1 MFLLGIQPTRA
12 THPLTAQPFNNP
24 FKKRTQSSSI
34 CRLKCASVL
43 LLATTIASPSAWAIE
58 AQEEIALNAPNS
70 HLQLFDVATPDSGLV
85 LKMSGPTELLKR
97 QREEGVEK
105 EVVKED
111 VWARIRKEF
120 AIPDLQ
126 SRHVKAREQA
136 LQKNRQMV
144 NSLLERSEPYIYF
157 IAQECAKRGMPAE
170 LALLP
175 FVESEFNPHARSPAA
190 AVGLWQFIPSTGRQY
205 SLRQNK
211 WVDERRDLVA
221 STRAALDYLG
231 YLYNMHGDWHL
242 ALISYNWGEGSVLKA
257 MKKAQSVGLEPTWAN
272 LDLPQ
277 ETRQYIPKLQA
288 LKNLIQDPQRFG
300 LSLPEFPNKPYFEEI
315 KRNSDVDLREVAR
328 LAGVD
333 LGVIREL
340 NPGLNQPVL
349 YAAYSKSLLVP
360 VQYSQKIQAG
370 LTHYKAPKPL
380 HQYTVRKGDTLGE
393 IAERFDVS
401 TKDLASLNGLGKG
414 RLIKP
419 GMKLTIPRTFIAEPS
434 LAS

>member
-1 MFLLGIQPTRA
+1 M
-12 THPLTAQPFNNP
+12 
-24 FKKRTQSSSI
+24 
-34 CRLKCASVL
+34 
-43 LLATTIASPSAWAIE
+43 PS
-58 AQEEIALNAPNS
+58 
-70 HLQLFDVATPDSGLV
+70 DGLV
-85 LKMSGPTELLKR
+85 LKMSGPSDLLKR
-97 QREEGVEK
+97 QSKAGVED
-105 EVVKED
+105 D
-111 VWARIRKEF
+111 VWAHIRKEF

-126 SRHVKAREQA
+126 SSHVRVREKA
-136 LQKNRQMV
+136 LQKNRRAV

-190 AVGLWQFIPSTGRQY
+190 AEGLWQFIPSTGRQY
-205 SLRQNK
+205 ALRQNK

-242 ALISYNWGEGSVLKA
+242 ALISYNWGEGSVLRA
-257 MKKAQSVGLEPTWAN
+257 MKKARNAGREPTWAN

-300 LSLPEFPNKPYFEEI
+300 MTLPEFPNKPYFEEI

-333 LGVIREL
+333 FGVIREL

-349 YAAYSKSLLVP
+349 YAAHSKSLLVP
-360 VQYSQKIQAG
+360 VRYSQKIQAG
-370 LTHYKAPKPL
+370 LANDKASKS
-380 HQYTVRKGDTLGE
+380 HRQ
-393 IAERFDVS
+393 
-401 TKDLASLNGLGKG
+401 
-414 RLIKP
+414 
-419 GMKLTIPRTFIAEPS
+419 
-434 LAS
+434 

>member
-1 MFLLGIQPTRA
+1 MAPG
-12 THPLTAQPFNNP
+12 
-24 FKKRTQSSSI
+24 
-34 CRLKCASVL
+34 
-43 LLATTIASPSAWAIE
+43 E
-58 AQEEIALNAPNS
+58 AIALNASN
-70 HLQLFDVATPDSGLV
+70 HQTDLFNVTSPDPGLV
-85 LKMSGPTELLKR
+85 LKMSGPTDVLKL
-97 QREEGVEK
+97 QFDAGVE
-105 EVVKED
+105 ED
-111 VWARIRKEF
+111 VWSDIRKSF
-120 AIPDLQ
+120 AIPDLE
-126 SRHVKAREQA
+126 SRHVRVREKA
-136 LQKNRQMV
+136 LLKNTRMV
-144 NSLLERSEPYIYF
+144 NALLERSEPYIYF

-257 MKKAQSVGLEPTWAN
+257 MKKAQDAGLKPTWAN

-288 LKNLIQDPQRFG
+288 LKNLILNPQRFG
-300 LSLPEFPNKPYFEEI
+300 LTLPEFPNKPYFEEI

-333 LGVIREL
+333 LGVIRAL

-349 YAAYSKSLLVP
+349 YAAYSNSLLVP
-360 VQYSQKIQAG
+360 VQYSRKIQAG
-370 LTHYKAPKPL
+370 LAHYKAPTPL
-380 HQYTVRKGDTLGE
+380 LQYTVRKGDTLGE
-393 IAERFDVS
+393 IAKRFDVN
-401 TKDLASLNGLGKG
+401 TKDLASVNGLGQKKF
-414 RLIKP
+414 IKP
-419 GMKLTIPRTFIAEPS
+419 GMKLAIP
-434 LAS
+434 ASPRVEDNWAAL

>member
-1 MFLLGIQPTRA
+1 MASSEVWAF
-12 THPLTAQPFNNP
+12 AQ
-24 FKKRTQSSSI
+24 R
-34 CRLKCASVL
+34 
-43 LLATTIASPSAWAIE
+43 
-58 AQEEIALNAPNS
+58 EEIVLNAANQ
-70 HLQLFDVATPDSGLV
+70 HLKLFDVAEPDTGLV
-85 LKMSGPTELLKR
+85 LKMAGPTEALKL
-97 QREEGVEK
+97 QVEEKTE
-105 EVVKED
+105 ED
-111 VWARIRKEF
+111 VWSDIRKGF
-120 AIPDLQ
+120 AITDLQ
-126 SRHVKAREQA
+126 SRHVRLREEA
-136 LQKNRQMV
+136 LLKNKRMV
-144 NSLLERSEPYIYF
+144 NALLERSEPYIYF

-175 FVESEFNPHARSPAA
+175 FVESEFNPNARSSAA
-190 AVGLWQFIPSTGRQY
+190 AVGLWQFVPSTGRQY
-205 SLRQNK
+205 SLRQNR

-257 MKKAQSVGLEPTWAN
+257 MKKAQDAGLEPTWAN

-288 LKNLIQDPQRFG
+288 LKNLIQNPERFG
-300 LSLPEFPNKPYFEEI
+300 MTLPEFPNKPYFEEI

-340 NPGLNQPVL
+340 NSGLNQPVL

-360 VQYSQKIQAG
+360 IKYSERIQDSLA
-370 LTHYKAPKPL
+370 HYKAPKPL
-380 HQYTVRKGDTLGE
+380 RHYTVRKGDTLGE

-401 TKDLASLNGLGKG
+401 TKDLATINGLGRKKI
-414 RLIKP
+414 IKP
-419 GMKLTIPRTFIAEPS
+419 GMKLAIPATPKAEDNWAA
-434 LAS
+434 L